1 MLPER
6 RIMDD
11 NEIIG
16 LFFKRSEAA
25 LDEVSKKYSGLYK
38 GLLTKILGDD
48 FDADECANDVLLAL
62 WNTIPPNHPRSL
74 SAYVCKIAKYLA
86 TDRVRYNT
94 RQKRSTHYT
103 VMLSELEGC
112 LAHEDLSDDAADT
125 SQIIRDTISKF
136 LKDLDPVSEIL
147 FVRRYVYLESV
158 AELSQRFEMDENLIS
173 VKLYRARKKLK
184 KALEKEGIRV

>member
-1 MLPER
+1 
-6 RIMDD
+6 MDD

-74 SAYVCKIAKYLA
+74 SAYVCKIAKY
-86 TDRVRYNT
+86 
-94 RQKRSTHYT
+94 
-103 VMLSELEGC
+103 
-112 LAHEDLSDDAADT
+112 
-125 SQIIRDTISKF
+125 
-136 LKDLDPVSEIL
+136 
-147 FVRRYVYLESV
+147 
-158 AELSQRFEMDENLIS
+158 
-173 VKLYRARKKLK
+173 
-184 KALEKEGIRV
+184 